1 MLRARGSASR
11 PSSVATSPLPS
22 TNPAST
28 SELRSGSSSTMRTSK
43 SIPSEKKRLPKVSRS
58 GIISAIARG
67 P

>member
-1 MLRARGSASR
+1 
-11 PSSVATSPLPS
+11 
-22 TNPAST
+22 
-28 SELRSGSSSTMRTSK
+28 MRTSK